1 MKELLAEQPR
11 IHAILLYTL
20 YFQVLDATPLPT
32 FIATLMQPLQTLT
45 LPPVVFGAAHALLE
59 AYLEEVAEA
68 STLAMTT
75 TILLEQ
81 RCATLVPELYLAH
94 QDTIVIL
101 PRRTPHA
108 LALAQMVAAVL
119 RTVLLVVVTI
129 NLVKHALELD
139 IT

>member
-59 AYLEEVAEA
+59 VYLEEVAEA

-75 TILLEQ
+75 SILLGQ
-81 RCATLVPELYLAH
+81 PNAILVQELQLAH
-94 QDTIVIL
+94 QDIIITITR
-101 PRRTPHA
+101 PT
-108 LALAQMVAAVL
+108 L
-119 RTVLLVVVTI
+119 RAHVTREIQAEEGPTLVVDIIITPVK
-129 NLVKHALELD
+129 LVRAPPTL
-139 IT
+139 